1 MYVANS
7 EPARWQRG
15 GGRAGETR
23 RVLISGEPN
32 RSGAGR
38 DMGRQ
43 CVLPGEGLLLCWG
56 QLLGPVENRIAE
68 GEPGGEEGAEVVRSA
83 DSTEEAG
90 PEKPGNRVEEKTLKT
105 RKGRLESG
113 HPGVGSRR
121 RKAMRTSGSSGDRV

>member
-1 MYVANS
+1 M
-7 EPARWQRG
+7 
-15 GGRAGETR
+15 TR

-43 CVLPGEGLLLCWG
+43 CVLPGEDLLLCWS

-68 GEPGGEEGAEVVRSA
+68 GVPGGEEGAEVGRSA

-90 PEKPGNRVEEKTLKT
+90 PMKPGNRVEEKTLKT
-105 RKGRLESG
+105 RKGRAENR
-113 HPGVGSRR
+113 HPCVGSRR
-121 RKAMRTSGSSGDRV
+121 RKAMRTT

>member
-15 GGRAGETR
+15 GGRAGLTR

-43 CVLPGEGLLLCWG
+43 CVLPGEDLLLCWS

-68 GEPGGEEGAEVVRSA
+68 GVPGGEEGAEVGRSA

-90 PEKPGNRVEEKTLKT
+90 PKKPGNRVEEKTLRT
-105 RKGRLESG
+105 RKGLAENRHLA
-113 HPGVGSRR
+113 VGSRR

>member
-15 GGRAGETR
+15 GGRAGLTR

-43 CVLPGEGLLLCWG
+43 CVLPGEDLLLCWG
-56 QLLGPVENRIAE
+56 QLRAAVENRIAE
-68 GEPGGEEGAEVVRSA
+68 GVPGGEKGAEVVRSA
-83 DSTEEAG
+83 DSTEETG
-90 PEKPGNRVEEKTLKT
+90 PKKPGNRVEEKTLRT
-105 RKGRLESG
+105 REGRAG
-113 HPGVGSRR
+113 NRHPCVGSRR
-121 RKAMRTSGSSGDRV
+121 RKAMRTT